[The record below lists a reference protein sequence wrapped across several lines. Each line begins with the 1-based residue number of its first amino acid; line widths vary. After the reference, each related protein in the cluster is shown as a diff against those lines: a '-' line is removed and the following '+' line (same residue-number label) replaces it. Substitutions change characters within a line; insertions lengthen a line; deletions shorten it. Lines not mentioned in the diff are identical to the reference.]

1 MTQIDKK
8 ELEKSIKFQLLKEFG
23 INDNPESVD
32 FCREAYKFLTEQDE
46 NVTRLMMNGGE
57 DVGRVPM
64 PDGAANDHAYV
75 PAVQCTSAVVGD
87 AMTAVDLSL
96 PSGTLWADRNIGAK
110 SPTDYG
116 AYFSWG
122 NTTPHYPKK
131 GENDWGCEEDAF
143 DYSFNSDEYKKTEG
157 AKCDKDLDL
166 QHDAAYMNTDGLW
179 KTPSKEQYQEL
190 YDNCRIQ
197 RRTINGVNGLL
208 FVSNINNNS
217 VFFPSAGYG
226 RGTSLGNRSSV
237 GCYWSRSWLSSDY
250 GYFLYFYSGSVYPQD
265 NYGRYYG
272 FSVRAVQ
279 DSPTLGPGTPRQ
291 ACQAVVKTN

>member
-23 INDNPESVD
+23 DYEAPESVD

-46 NVTRLMMNGGE
+46 NVTRLMMNGG
-57 DVGRVPM
+57 DVVGRVPM
-64 PDGAANDHAYV
+64 PDDDANNHAYV
-75 PAVQCTSAVVGD
+75 PAVVGD
-87 AMTAVDLSL
+87 TITAVDLGL

-131 GENDWGCEEDAF
+131 GENDWGYEENAF
-143 DYSFNSDEYKKTEG
+143 DYSFNSVEYKKTEG
-157 AKCDKDLDL
+157 AECDKDLDL

-179 KTPSKEQYQEL
+179 MTPTKEQFQEL
-190 YDNCRIQ
+190 FDNCIVSRK
-197 RRTINGVNGLL
+197 TINGVNGLL
-208 FVSNINNNS
+208 FISNINGNS
-217 VFFPSAGYG
+217 VFFPAAGYG
-226 RGTSLGNRSSV
+226 YSTSLSRRSSY
-237 GCYWSRSWLSSDY
+237 GYYWSRSWYSSDD
-250 GYFLYFYSGSVYPQD
+250 GYNLYFDSGGVNPQ
-265 NYGRYYG
+265 NNNNRYNG

-279 DSPTLGPGTPRQ
+279 NLPT
-291 ACQAVVKTN
+291 K